1 MQNLPLEGI
10 RVTDFGQMWAGP
22 HLSQWLAVM
31 GAEVI
36 KIETAQR
43 IDFMRMVGQ
52 PPALQ
57 GKGPNAGSAFASLN
71 TGKKSVVLNMNTPE
85 GRDLARRLISISD
98 IVTENFGGSI
108 LERWGL
114 SYEEMKKIKPDII
127 YYAGS
132 GYGRN
137 GPHKERPAYAEIVE
151 AFDGS
156 TYANGYPGGDPATVG
171 VSPWTDATQAMH
183 GAFAILAALYH
194 RSLTGEGQYIDSAM
208 IEGSANFLGE
218 LIMDYVMNGRLSERI
233 GNRDK
238 IMAPHGCYR
247 CKGEDG
253 WVAIAVS
260 NQEEWLAFC
269 KILGNPA
276 WTNKVEFS
284 DELSRWK
291 NQDELDQYVESWTRQ
306 HYPYEIA
313 EKLQR
318 AGIMAAPSLSTKQLV
333 EDRHIIE
340 REFFVETQHPVLG
353 RIKIA
358 SVPWRL
364 SDNPAGNYSYPPLLG
379 EHNDYVFGKL
389 LGLSSD
395 EIERLKEARVFY

>member
-1 MQNLPLEGI
+1 
-10 RVTDFGQMWAGP
+10 
-22 HLSQWLAVM
+22 
-31 GAEVI
+31 
-36 KIETAQR
+36 
-43 IDFMRMVGQ
+43 Q

-85 GRDLARRLISISD
+85 GRHLARRLIGISD

-114 SYEEMKKIKPDII
+114 SYEEMKKFKPDII

-156 TYANGYPGGDPATVG
+156 TYANGYPGGEPATVG

-218 LIMDYVMNGRLSERI
+218 LIMDYVMNGRLGERI

-253 WVAIAVS
+253 WVAIAVG
-260 NQEEWLAFC
+260 NQEEWQAFC
-269 KILGNPA
+269 KVLGNPA

-364 SDNPAGNYSYPPLLG
+364 SDTPAGNYSYPPLL
-379 EHNDYVFGKL
+379 
-389 LGLSSD
+389 
-395 EIERLKEARVFY
+395 